1 MIASCTS
8 SLSSRAQYYP
18 RTGTIHGLKYPQISI
33 FPSEPVLCNECPPSA
48 LNLPHLAE
56 KYGIKVAID
65 KTAWSTYVMNA
76 GLGLGV
82 LNHAGYKIWPGEK
95 GGRA

>member
-1 MIASCTS
+1 MS
-8 SLSSRAQYYP
+8 
-18 RTGTIHGLKYPQISI
+18 
-33 FPSEPVLCNECPPSA
+33 
-48 LNLPHLAE
+48 LPHLAQ

-65 KTAWSTYVMNA
+65 KTGWSTYVMNA
-76 GLGLGV
+76 GLGLRV